1 MFWAIVTVM
10 VTVVAALGVR
20 VKVAGLNEKVIP
32 DPGPPVKVS
41 VRQHVERVTLPEYP
55 FRLVTVTGM
64 LAVTGITF
72 WGPTPVM
79 LKSWIWKLRLIE
91 WVTLLQVSEVL
102 HDPILPVTVTV

>member
-10 VTVVAALGVR
+10 VTVVAALGER

-32 DPGPPVKVS
+32 DPEPPGLKVS
-41 VRQHVERVTLPEYP
+41 MIQHVERVTLPEYP

-72 WGPTPVM
+72 CGPTWVM
-79 LKSWIWKLRLIE
+79 LKSC
-91 WVTLLQVSEVL
+91 T
-102 HDPILPVTVTV
+102 T